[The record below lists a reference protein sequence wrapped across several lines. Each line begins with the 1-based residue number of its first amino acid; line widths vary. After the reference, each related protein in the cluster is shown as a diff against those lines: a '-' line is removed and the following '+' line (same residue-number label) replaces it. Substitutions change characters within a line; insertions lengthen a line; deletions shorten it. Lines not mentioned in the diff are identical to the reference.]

1 MLLGIASSRRYAR
14 ITALTHIL
22 AQICATKE
30 SQTKSFSTNIGT
42 ISKNMPTNF
51 ERKRYKP
58 KLDIV
63 EKPENQVHEL
73 TDSNGAPGP
82 PPPRV
87 VQSSPSI
94 PPSQYRRPFSSPK
107 YGFCMLY
114 MTPNICLYRRCR
126 NTAVFSPVP
135 RSAVL
140 RGLTLDVFS

>member
-73 TDSNGAPGP
+73 TDSNGAPASFSFSGLDGASEL
-82 PPPRV
+82 R
-87 VQSSPSI
+87 S
-94 PPSQYRRPFSSPK
+94 PFSR
-107 YGFCMLY
+107 
-114 MTPNICLYRRCR
+114 I
-126 NTAVFSPVP
+126 
-135 RSAVL
+135 
-140 RGLTLDVFS
+140 